1 MILVTG
7 GNGYVGSAL
16 CRQLVDSGHEV
27 CSVSRRQYDTK
38 GYLSLVGDVSDKASL
53 EAIFDQYP
61 IETVVHLASMLNTA
75 SVQNPDR
82 AVRVNV
88 VGSLNL
94 MEVCRERRTRRF
106 IFGSSFNVLGPRPGR
121 MEACDETEP
130 ALPGE
135 FYGETK
141 RFVEQLGISLANLG
155 ANALMVNYVQVGLD
169 AARMVCEDR
178 RVAVP
183 VLGHNSGATS
193 LYANPNSGLSATLI
207 NAKLPRLCGL
217 DICIFL
223 TDLGKFPMLREC
235 GILIV
240 REMLSPLYDVRP
252 TLPVAAGGV
261 TPGRIDVI
269 CSQYG
274 HDIAIGAGGTV
285 FGHPY
290 GPRAGARAF
299 RQAIDA
305 AMEARDIAD
314 AAQEHPELGVAVK
327 LWDPAKAAQ

>member
-16 CRQLVDSGHEV
+16 CRQLADSGHEV

-94 MEVCRERRTRRF
+94 MEVCRERGTRRF

-121 MEACDETEP
+121 TEACDETEP

-155 ANALMVNYVQVGLD
+155 AFEFVSARMPIIVGPGEPSPTSAWRTDMFNLLKGGGYVQITFAPDKVIPLAHFQDTAD
-169 AARMVCEDR
+169 AIATLVLADR
-178 RVAVP
+178 PIYQIYHLPSESWRVSDLAALLTEV
-183 VLGHNSGATS
+183 GHNLRVECGHRRLEGIPPAVSWER
-193 LYANPNSGLSATLI
+193 LRREFQFE
-207 NAKLPRLCGL
+207 PRS
-217 DICIFL
+217 
-223 TDLGKFPMLREC
+223 LRER
-235 GILIV
+235 LV
-240 REMLSPLYDVRP
+240 EYREAS
-252 TLPVAAGGV
+252 A
-261 TPGRIDVI
+261 
-269 CSQYG
+269 
-274 HDIAIGAGGTV
+274 
-285 FGHPY
+285 
-290 GPRAGARAF
+290 
-299 RQAIDA
+299 
-305 AMEARDIAD
+305 
-314 AAQEHPELGVAVK
+314 
-327 LWDPAKAAQ
+327 